1 MQRSSRECAGT
12 IGHDPGV
19 LWPDTLAVPND
30 GNLHVITNQL
40 RRQADYHKGQGRREK
55 PYGVFHVKIDG
66 TPVHSR

>member
-1 MQRSSRECAGT
+1 VRSPRFTAC
-12 IGHDPGV
+12 GV
-19 LWPDTLAVPND
+19 ISIPWPDTLAVPND

-66 TPVHSR
+66 TPVHLR